1 MAAETITVY
10 IDPSQLAAQKA
21 NDYSLFLAKMV
32 DGQFAVIWQSMG
44 PVATINAPSY
54 ESLNTFQLGAPSY
67 QVNYG
72 MITDQGGPTFSA
84 SGIAQDIELGQ
95 TVVLDQYGIF
105 GGPTNG
111 GVAGQITID
120 NALLGNP
127 HVILNDGAGNP
138 IFVNLQS
145 GMDIGATTLTPQ
157 DTYQIWFDNLQER
170 GTIIAHNVSN
180 AGIFTFGG
188 DTTNPVISYGADGV
202 WRPGPLP
209 GLAQSSEP
217 APTQVLAS
225 GLAELAMLA
234 TFQHKLETVS
244 VVYLMNQFI
253 GLFPRGMAPIDVSVQ
268 FADYK
273 HLQAWFRVGMSS
285 DEYESAMDQ
294 ALTRAKANPRSG
306 LGDQTWVV
314 RPTRV

>member
-10 IDPSQLAAQKA
+10 IDPNQLVAQKQ
-21 NDYSLFLAKMV
+21 NEYSLFLAKMV
-32 DGQFAVIWQSMG
+32 DGQFTVIWQSMG
-44 PVATINAPSY
+44 PIATVNAPSY
-54 ESLNTFQLGAPSY
+54 ESLNTFQLGAPGY

-72 MITDQGGPTFSA
+72 MITDQGGPTFSPY
-84 SGIAQDIELGQ
+84 GIAQDIELGQ
-95 TVVLDQYGIF
+95 TVVLDQDGIF

-127 HVILNDGAGNP
+127 HVVLNDGAGNP

-157 DTYQIWFDNLQER
+157 DTYQIWFDNYQER

-188 DTTNPVISYGADGV
+188 DTTNLVISYGAEGE

-209 GLAQSSEP
+209 T
-217 APTQVLAS
+217 PTQVEGQAVGGQASAHPFAIVVNFDRGLDWRAKEYVRYRLHRDFPSERRPMHHMFMGDLQLWLYFDGSLEIDGPADLA
-225 GLAELAMLA
+225 A
-234 TFQHKLETVS
+234 TDAT
-244 VVYLMNQFI
+244 
-253 GLFPRGMAPIDVSVQ
+253 
-268 FADYK
+268 
-273 HLQAWFRVGMSS
+273 
-285 DEYESAMDQ
+285 
-294 ALTRAKANPRSG
+294 LTRAKADSTSG
-306 LGDQTWVV
+306 LERNSWTLHLS
-314 RPTRV
+314 R